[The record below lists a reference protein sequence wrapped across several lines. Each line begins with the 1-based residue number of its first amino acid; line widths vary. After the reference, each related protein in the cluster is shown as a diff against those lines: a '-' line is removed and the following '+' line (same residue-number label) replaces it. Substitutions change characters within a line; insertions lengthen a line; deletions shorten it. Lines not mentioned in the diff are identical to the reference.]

1 MQMFYRPMA
10 KDNVPRI
17 YDSQG
22 RDIAEAISKDDARL
36 IAAAPFLLEL
46 LLSALPYIEEG
57 EEFNKLTHRN
67 LSKQVRAVIAEY
79 LGE

>member
-1 MQMFYRPMA
+1 MISGALPGYLA
-10 KDNVPRI
+10 EI
-17 YDSQG
+17 
-22 RDIAEAISKDDARL
+22 RDCGSGDVFANARL

-57 EEFNKLTHRN
+57 EEFNKTTHRN
-67 LSKQVRAVIAEY
+67 LSKQVRAVIAEF